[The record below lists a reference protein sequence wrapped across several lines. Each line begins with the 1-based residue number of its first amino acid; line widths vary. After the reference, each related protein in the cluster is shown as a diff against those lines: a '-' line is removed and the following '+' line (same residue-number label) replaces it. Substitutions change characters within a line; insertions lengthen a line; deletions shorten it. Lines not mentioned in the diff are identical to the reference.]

1 MYSEEVICR
10 WTPKA
15 FRNHHYRENKSKKAN
30 ERQRPGTIKEWI
42 SSNVAFERE
51 AKSVKIKYR
60 WFRIPQKQQNL
71 NHTFRSI
78 HFFISKGIGKRHHS
92 DRANPKRTAI
102 GMKKLLKTKRNRS
115 TEIIKYNIPAVRID
129 QVPSQKSDPK
139 RRRLLNKERPTLSRW
154 TWKRNKST
162 SNLV

>member
-71 NHTFRSI
+71 NHILGQYTFSFQKELERGTI
-78 HFFISKGIGKRHHS
+78 LTEPIQ
-92 DRANPKRTAI
+92 KRTAI
-102 GMKKLLKTKRNRS
+102 RMKKLLKTKRNRS